1 MRKKYA
7 EEYKTSAVNMVLLE
21 GKSPTEVAHNL
32 GICVSLLHKWI
43 RKHKNLDSKGKLSNS
58 EEEIQ
63 RLKNEIQELK
73 KQLATSERVLKVQK
87 TALRKPSKITS
98 RLFELK

>member
-21 GKSPTEVAHNL
+21 GKSSTEVAHNL

-43 RKHKNLDSKGKLSNS
+43 RKHKGIDSKGKLSNS

-73 KQLATSERVLKVQK
+73 KRLATSEQYREILKKAAAYFAAQ
-87 TALRKPSKITS
+87 TL
-98 RLFELK
+98 

>member
-7 EEYKTSAVNMVLLE
+7 EEYKTSAVNMVLIE
-21 GKSPTEVAHNL
+21 GKFPTEVAHNL

-43 RKHKNLDSKGKLSNS
+43 RKHKGIDSKGKFSNS

-73 KQLATSERVLKVQK
+73 KRLATSEQYREILKKAAAYFAAQ
-87 TALRKPSKITS
+87 TL
-98 RLFELK
+98 

>member
-7 EEYKTSAVNMVLLE
+7 EEYKNAAVNMVLIE

-43 RKHKNLDSKGKLSNS
+43 RKHKGMDSKGKLSNS
-58 EEEIQ
+58 EEEIK
-63 RLKNEIQELK
+63 RLKK
-73 KQLATSERVLKVQK
+73 ERLYIDSKVFF
-87 TALRKPSKITS
+87 TRVESNDES
-98 RLFELK
+98 RAFPRFLTL